1 MKKFTKIFAVALIVI
16 MALSVFAAC
25 KEDKPQATKLATP
38 VVSVDENGTATWKA
52 IQNATAYAYKI
63 DGGKETVINT
73 TSVTLT
79 NGQSITVKAV
89 GNGTEYTDS
98 DYSAPVTYTK
108 SEEPKP
114 TIGLPVPTPGYYI
127 TNADIVQEDENTR
140 YIVYTANETTAE
152 NYNRI
157 EIRKGVKLEEGWHYG
172 DATVAVEGGADNE
185 WDTYIG
191 SASITKGTF
200 AMGGETYNWL
210 IAYCATNDA
219 EDRAFQIGLAV
230 AKDPLGTWTKLGAPV
245 ITFDKAQY
253 GATSMGCYAPSVV
266 NYNKTSGIRI
276 FYTYADAYGHFA
288 YFWDANLAD
297 LGAISGQKAMVPTN
311 GNLSGGDAELMFPNA
326 DFAYDAANK
335 KFVAVKDYSPSAGTT
350 PKFADRIEL
359 AEIDESELYTIEI
372 GKGWKSL
379 QLWDTI
385 DLDNGSERAY
395 SACIVSDAYGHMLA
409 GNVEIV
415 YNICDT
421 ADVNPDYLYSQ
432 KLMTVTYVAE

>member
-1 MKKFTKIFAVALIVI
+1 
-16 MALSVFAAC
+16 
-25 KEDKPQATKLATP
+25 
-38 VVSVDENGTATWKA
+38 
-52 IQNATAYAYKI
+52 
-63 DGGKETVINT
+63 
-73 TSVTLT
+73 
-79 NGQSITVKAV
+79 
-89 GNGTEYTDS
+89 
-98 DYSAPVTYTK
+98 
-108 SEEPKP
+108 
-114 TIGLPVPTPGYYI
+114 
-127 TNADIVQEDENTR
+127 
-140 YIVYTANETTAE
+140 
-152 NYNRI
+152 
-157 EIRKGVKLEEGWHYG
+157 
-172 DATVAVEGGADNE
+172 
-185 WDTYIG
+185 
-191 SASITKGTF
+191 
-200 AMGGETYNWL
+200 MGGETYNWL

-230 AKDPLGTWTKLGAPV
+230 ARDPLGTWTKLGAPV

-359 AEIDESELYTIEI
+359 AEIDENELYTIEI
-372 GKGWKSL
+372 GTGWKSL

-395 SACIVSDAYGHMLA
+395 SACIVSDVYGHMLA